1 MQIDSVRERQAV
13 QVVMDALEAGR
24 GGWVI
29 TPHLDILRQYVASP
43 QLRPLFDESD
53 LVVADGMPLVWA
65 SRVQGTPLPERVAGS
80 SMIWSLSA
88 AAAERGGS
96 IYLLGGEPG
105 AAEESARK
113 LRDANPGLR
122 LAGVNCP
129 PHGFERDAAARER
142 VAVALR
148 NARPDIVY
156 VALGFPKQEMLIRSL
171 RGEMPSVWFLGVGIS
186 LSFVAGRVRRAPTWM
201 RKAGLE
207 WLHRLIQEPRRLS
220 RRYLIDGLPFAVRLF
235 VHALRSRLRPASR

>member
-1 MQIDSVRERQAV
+1 VIRFIDEHQDRRS
-13 QVVMDALEAGR
+13 GS
-24 GGWVI
+24 
-29 TPHLDILRQYVASP
+29 LRWGIEPIAKTLGIAPSTYHAAKK
-43 QLRPLFDESD
+43 RP
-53 LVVADGMPLVWA
+53 P
-65 SRVQGTPLPERVAGS
+65 
-80 SMIWSLSA
+80 
-88 AAAERGGS
+88 
-96 IYLLGGEPG
+96 
-105 AAEESARK
+105 SARK